1 MVHQHNQPESEKGIP
16 NRLRPFFK
24 EYNPDRL
31 DLEQDANLI
40 IQRTLEFG
48 DWEDVRWLFRRYG
61 RRRIS
66 AYVRR
71 YGQRGL
77 SRVTF
82 NYWRR
87 LLGITKWRKPP
98 FDSLQDELWNR

>member
-1 MVHQHNQPESEKGIP
+1 
-16 NRLRPFFK
+16 
-24 EYNPDRL
+24 
-31 DLEQDANLI
+31 LI

-61 RRRIS
+61 KRRIS

-87 LLGITKWRKPP
+87 LLGIYLVFFRIRMEDLEYAEVARIINKI
-98 FDSLQDELWNR
+98 DNRFVTCLPLNTSR